1 MNFFWLDASGLI
13 KRYAAELGTPLVNRL
28 FSQVDQSRLMFMLEG
43 IGEVFSALVRKRNA
57 GTLSTLLFHQ
67 AMNNFRAEFINNPA
81 IEKAHPTR
89 QQVRDS
95 WYLIERHS
103 LNSTDAVILCCAL
116 DKATELRAFG
126 HNIVLVS
133 ADARLLKSAKAEM
146 LITFNPETD
155 SQAALDALI
164 TPPVN

>member
-1 MNFFWLDASGLI
+1 VNFFWLDASGLI
-13 KRYAAELGTPLVNRL
+13 KQYAVELGTPLVNCL
-28 FSQVDQSRLMFMLEG
+28 FSQVDQTRLMFMLEG

-67 AMNNFRAEFINNPA
+67 TMNNFRAEVINNPA
-81 IEKAHPTR
+81 IEKVHPTR

-95 WYLIERHS
+95 WIFIERYS

-133 ADARLLKSAKAEM
+133 ADARLLKAAKTET

-155 SQAALDALI
+155 SQTTLDTLI
-164 TPPVN
+164 TPSIK